1 VYLRARALAHRPII
15 AHGGWRA
22 RVVRAFV
29 PLALAALISV
39 PGVARAQTPP
49 DAAYPDLQPGLADIA
64 CPSRE
69 RTPSSEAERLR
80 WEMRARYAR
89 VLPLYFAK
97 VPPEADAGLP
107 MPVEGVLVGQVAD
120 TWGAARSEG
129 RSHEGTDIFAPAGT
143 PVRSATDGFVYRIE
157 GLSRGGN
164 SVTVVG
170 GGGRRY
176 FYTHF
181 SAFASELEEGQ
192 FVTPDTVLGYVGNS
206 GNAAGTPPHLHFGVY
221 DGALESC
228 AWDAINPYPLL
239 VDR

>member
-1 VYLRARALAHRPII
+1 M
-15 AHGGWRA
+15 
-22 RVVRAFV
+22 
-29 PLALAALISV
+29 ALAALGAALSWA
-39 PGVARAQTPP
+39 GAQTPP
-49 DAAYPDLQPGLADIA
+49 DAAYPDLQPALADIV
-64 CPSRE
+64 CPARE
-69 RTPSSEAERLR
+69 RTPSSDAERLR
-80 WEMRARYAR
+80 WEMRARYAT

-97 VPPEADAGLP
+97 VPPEVDARLP
-107 MPVEGVLVGQVAD
+107 MPVEGVRVRDVAD

-143 PVRSATDGFVYRIE
+143 PVRSATEGFVYRIE
-157 GLSRGGN
+157 SLSRGGH

-181 SAFASELEEGQ
+181 SAFADDLREGQ
-192 FVTPDTVLGYVGNS
+192 FVTPETVLGYVGNS

-221 DGALESC
+221 GGALERC
-228 AWDAINPYPLL
+228 AWDALNPYQLL

>member
-1 VYLRARALAHRPII
+1 MHDPVPVPLHTPII
-15 AHGGWRA
+15 AHRA
-22 RVVRAFV
+22 PRGRVARPLVV
-29 PLALAALISV
+29 LALALCWASLGRV
-39 PGVARAQTPP
+39 GAQTPP
-49 DAAYPDLQPGLADIA
+49 DTAYPDLQPELAAIV

-80 WEMRARYAR
+80 WEMRARYAT

-107 MPVEGVLVGQVAD
+107 MPVEGVRVGQVAD

-157 GLSRGGN
+157 DLSRGGN
-164 SVTVVG
+164 SVTIVG